1 MAEHEAKDF
10 TTGGSRLDLSSHSGS
25 YDPRWPAIV
34 AYSQPGSLLHK
45 QPQYAAF
52 NMEYQS
58 LTHFRSDVTWKF
70 AMAAVSGLIRA
81 STVNAGVFVFHSS
94 LISDPSD
101 LAKT

>member
-1 MAEHEAKDF
+1 
-10 TTGGSRLDLSSHSGS
+10 
-25 YDPRWPAIV
+25 
-34 AYSQPGSLLHK
+34 
-45 QPQYAAF
+45 
-52 NMEYQS
+52 MEYQS

-70 AMAAVSGLIRA
+70 AMATVWGLIRA